1 MLVTVNMVAFAI
13 AVYATD
19 YMERFTS
26 KAMFYTL
33 LLLMLSGMN
42 GVIVAGDLFNLFVF
56 LEIAG
61 VASYALVAFGTE
73 RHELEAA
80 FKYAVMGTVGS
91 LFILLGIVFLYSVTS
106 TLNMADMS
114 LMLADQ
120 RDHNLILMVSVLFL
134 MGFGLKAALVPF
146 HAWLPDARF
155 HSDVVVHPDVFRHPL
170 NGGWGA
176 AGDGTTGPQATVS
189 LFFNQSG
196 RVCVLGDWIGNS
208 VRDCRWGVSF
218 V

>member
-1 MLVTVNMVAFAI
+1 MVLDGLTAFMLVTVNMVAFAI

-114 LMLADQ
+114 LMLKP
-120 RDHNLILMVSVLFL
+120 I
-134 MGFGLKAALVPF
+134 K
-146 HAWLPDARF
+146 
-155 HSDVVVHPDVFRHPL
+155 
-170 NGGWGA
+170 
-176 AGDGTTGPQATVS
+176 GTIT
-189 LFFNQSG
+189 
-196 RVCVLGDWIGNS
+196 
-208 VRDCRWGVSF
+208 SF
-218 V
+218 